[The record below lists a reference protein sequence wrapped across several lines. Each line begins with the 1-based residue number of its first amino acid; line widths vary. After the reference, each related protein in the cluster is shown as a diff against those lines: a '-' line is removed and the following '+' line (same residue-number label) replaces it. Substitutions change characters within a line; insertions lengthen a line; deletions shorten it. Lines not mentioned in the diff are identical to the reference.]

1 MIITL
6 SYRLKPVVHAVAF
19 SVLTACMLPA
29 CKKNELNENQS
40 GKIALT
46 PAEYLSISADKPQD
60 IGESKVKEVVRNFMS
75 NQKVK
80 SASGKSVSIEKKY
93 FTSLVK
99 TTLTDQQQDC
109 NSIPLY
115 RVTIGDKRS
124 RETAIVS
131 GDDRLPVVLAYYS
144 SDSADTREGTAYI
157 GKDLLL
163 EAAEA
168 TLKHR
173 ITRLER
179 IKDSLRT
186 ITIKK
191 VSDLLSIPEKDFRFD
206 NYKDR
211 ITMIKTPSTKATI
224 IADPSTQG
232 TVVGQYGPLIYANW
246 SAGMPYNRQMA
257 QSCPNNWLWDNRYP
271 ISSIAIATAHIL
283 SSFQPGMTAYSTS
296 IDWAYLQQ
304 NSDEIYETSDYFGG
318 WVADPLPRR
327 DMVAYL
333 MKYIGEQC
341 QISYTCTSS
350 TVNFTNVS
358 NFLNRYRI
366 RVNGRQNL
374 NTATLK
380 QSVQNL
386 KPAYMYGQTSSLQGH
401 WWVVDGLMLVE
412 VGSQP
417 TYNSYIHA
425 NMGQGRT
432 YTGYYLIG
440 SDGSLT
446 FDASFAHFNTN
457 LAMYP
462 NVELY

>member
-29 CKKNELNENQS
+29 CKKNDLNENQS

-46 PAEYLSISADKPQD
+46 PAEYLSIATDKPRD
-60 IGESKVKEVVRNFMS
+60 IGESKVKEVVRNFMG

-80 SASGKSVSIEKKY
+80 SASGKSISIEKKS
-93 FTSLVK
+93 FASLVK
-99 TTLTDQQQDC
+99 NVVSSQQQDE

-115 RVTIGDKRS
+115 TVTIGDKRS
-124 RETAIVS
+124 KETAIVS
-131 GDDRLPVVLAYYS
+131 GDDRLPVVLAYYT
-144 SDSADTREGTAYI
+144 ADTAETHTGTAYI
-157 GKDLLL
+157 GRDLML

-173 ITRLER
+173 INRLDR

-186 ITIKK
+186 LTVKK
-191 VSDLLSIPEKDFRFD
+191 VSGLLSIPERDFRFE

-211 ITMIKTPSTKATI
+211 ITMISAPTTKATI
-224 IADPSTQG
+224 IADPSTTG

-257 QSCPNNWLWDNRYP
+257 QSCPNNWLWDNRYA
-271 ISSIAIATAHIL
+271 ISSVAIATAHIL
-283 SSFQPGMTAYSTS
+283 SSYQPAMSAYGTT

-341 QISYTCTSS
+341 GISYTCTSS
-350 TVNFTNVS
+350 TVNFSNVS
-358 NFLNRYRI
+358 SFLNRYRI
-366 RVNGRQNL
+366 RVGARQNL
-374 NTATLK
+374 NTNVLK
-380 QSVQNL
+380 QSVQTL

-401 WWVVDGLMLVE
+401 WWVVDGVMLIE

-417 TYNSYIHA
+417 TYNSYVHA
-425 NMGQGRT
+425 NMGQGRS

-462 NVELY
+462 NVEMY